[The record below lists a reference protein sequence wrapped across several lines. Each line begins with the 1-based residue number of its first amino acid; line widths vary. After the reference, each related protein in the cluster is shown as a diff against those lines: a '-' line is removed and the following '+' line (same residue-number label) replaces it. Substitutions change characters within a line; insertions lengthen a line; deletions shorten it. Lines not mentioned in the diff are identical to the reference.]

1 MLKKRLIKSLGLF
14 FAIILCTTMVAQVE
28 NGAENYVYT
37 PQFGN
42 FDKLQ
47 QKGDMSIQIASG
59 GLVNIP
65 FPSVR
70 FSISPIDGFGV
81 GLNYFTFSNS
91 NSRFDVQTT
100 KSYVASGE
108 VFYYGEFD
116 NENAK
121 VSTSYRLGAGYGAG
135 EVNRTYNLDQVRGE
149 TNLGIQRYILEAGL
163 LIESKNVGFGFGLRP
178 KYYNFSNNFGFG
190 DVDLDE
196 VRALDYLVRT
206 APVFLLDLN
215 TRFEFGGEIG
225 RLFFSWDQ
233 TLNNIEG
240 ENDFVPGYL
249 NKSSIHLGFY
259 ILINKAIN
267 NKNKEK

>member
-1 MLKKRLIKSLGLF
+1 MLKERFIKSLGLF
-14 FAIILCTTMVAQVE
+14 FAIIFCTTMVAQVE

-70 FSISPIDGFGV
+70 FSISPIDGFGI

-108 VFYYGEFD
+108 VFYYGKFYKNGE
-116 NENAK
+116 K
-121 VSTSYRLGAGYGAG
+121 STSFRLGAGYGAG
-135 EVNRTYNLDQVRGE
+135 EVKRTYNIDQSRGE

-163 LIESKNVGFGFGLRP
+163 LVESKNVGFGIGVRP
-178 KYYNFSNNFGFG
+178 KFYNFSNNFGFG
-190 DVDLDE
+190 DVSLDE
-196 VRALDYLVRT
+196 IQSLDYLINT

-215 TRFEFGGEIG
+215 TRFEFGGDIG

-233 TLNNIEG
+233 TLNKIEG
-240 ENDFVPGYL
+240 EDENVPGYL